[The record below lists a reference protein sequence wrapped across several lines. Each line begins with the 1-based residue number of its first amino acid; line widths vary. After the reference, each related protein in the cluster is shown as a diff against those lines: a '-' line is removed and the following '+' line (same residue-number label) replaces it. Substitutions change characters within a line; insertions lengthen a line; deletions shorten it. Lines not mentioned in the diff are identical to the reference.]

1 MLSIRRELLDVKL
14 EKFQYLIKGNVL
26 DIGGKKINKRGS
38 FIPPENKNTFWTYL
52 NLSSEEHPDVVGN
65 SNKLPFKN
73 DIFDTVIMTE
83 VLEYISRPEV
93 AIKEIERVIK
103 KEGYVLLS
111 VPFLNPF
118 HGDYQSDL
126 KRFTKSGL
134 RDLVNQSNL
143 KIVTLDE
150 MGHIGAVIFDII
162 RQNLAHSNR
171 SFYRRVM
178 FFILRFLKPL
188 FYLLDSLQN
197 KNNFYITSGYFLV
210 LKK

>member
-1 MLSIRRELLDVKL
+1 LLSIRRELLDAKL
-14 EKFQYLIKGNVL
+14 EKFQYLITGNVL

-38 FIPPENKNTFWTYL
+38 FTPPENKNIFWTYL
-52 NLSSEEHPDVVGN
+52 NLFSEENPDVVGN

-73 DIFDTVIMTE
+73 DIFDAVIMTE

-103 KEGYVLLS
+103 NEGHILLS

-126 KRFTKSGL
+126 KRFTESGL
-134 RDLVNQSNL
+134 RDLISQTNL
-143 KIVTLDE
+143 KIVTLDK
-150 MGHIGAVIFDII
+150 MGHIGAVVFDII
-162 RQNLAHSNR
+162 RHNLTHSNR
-171 SFYRRVM
+171 SFYQRII
-178 FFILRFLKPL
+178 FLILRFLKPL

>member
-1 MLSIRRELLDVKL
+1 LLSIRRELLDAKL
-14 EKFQYLIKGNVL
+14 EKFQYLITGNVL

-38 FIPPENKNTFWTYL
+38 FTPPENKNIFWTYL
-52 NLSSEEHPDVVGN
+52 NLFSEENPDVVGN

-73 DIFDTVIMTE
+73 DIFDAVIMTE

-93 AIKEIERVIK
+93 AIKEIERVTK
-103 KEGYVLLS
+103 NEGHVLLS

-126 KRFTKSGL
+126 KRFTESGL
-134 RDLVNQSNL
+134 RDLISQTNL
-143 KIVTLDE
+143 KIVTLDK
-150 MGHIGAVIFDII
+150 MGHIGAVVFDII
-162 RQNLAHSNR
+162 RHNLTHSNR
-171 SFYRRVM
+171 SFYQRII
-178 FFILRFLKPL
+178 FLILRFLKPL

>member
-1 MLSIRRELLDVKL
+1 
-14 EKFQYLIKGNVL
+14 
-26 DIGGKKINKRGS
+26 
-38 FIPPENKNTFWTYL
+38 
-52 NLSSEEHPDVVGN
+52 
-65 SNKLPFKN
+65 
-73 DIFDTVIMTE
+73 MTE
-83 VLEYISRPEV
+83 VLEYMSRPEV

-126 KRFTKSGL
+126 RRFTESGL
-134 RDLVNQSNL
+134 RDLVNQTNL

-150 MGHIGAVIFDII
+150 MGHIGAVIFDLI

-171 SFYRRVM
+171 SFYQRVM
-178 FFILRFLKPL
+178 FFIFRFLKPL